1 MYLKTLEIH
10 GFKSFADKTNFEF
23 HTGVTGIVGPNG
35 CGKSNVVDAIR
46 WVLGETS
53 AKALR
58 GGEMADVIFNGTDKR
73 KPVGMAE
80 VVLTLAECEQALGV
94 EYNEVAMSRRIFRDG
109 RSEYR
114 LNGTVCRL
122 KDFQDLLAGTG
133 IGRAAYS
140 VMEQGKIDMLISA
153 KPEDRRAVFEEAA
166 GITKFKGQKKEALR
180 KLEYTEANLLRV
192 ADIIAEVKRQMG
204 SLQRQAAKAKRY
216 QVVHKDLRI
225 LDTHLGHK
233 HFTEYT
239 AEKSE
244 TENQLISLM
253 TQLNEI
259 HQQVHAKESEVAETR
274 EAYHQIEATIN
285 TLRQQSGEHRSKIQA
300 ADSKIEF
307 NRERV
312 EELEGRIKRNEE
324 DAAGSREMVGRQRG
338 ELAAADE
345 QFAVIRSTIETRQFA
360 LEEHQVQHNAII
372 PERQRLEMER
382 RAIREQF
389 RTFESEIANA
399 EAKATNL
406 SSQMSADK
414 QRHEALQHDR
424 QTAAQ
429 EREGRQVEFDHLHR
443 QIEELETMRGDLEQ
457 KLKDSTNAIT
467 ELRRQRDASVEEL
480 HSLQRQLTQRRSR
493 LEVLNQIMEKGEG
506 LELGT
511 QNVMKGLDDPER
523 IKAGI
528 HGLVASNIEVE
539 PHYIT
544 ALEAALRDHL
554 QAVLLSDSA
563 LSEEIINKLTE
574 GRMGRTA
581 LVVQTMQGATPVSE
595 RQFLPN
601 GAIAWALDK
610 VKPKPEVQP
619 LMEHLLH
626 NVLIVEDLATALRLK
641 PQHADLTF
649 VTMRGE
655 LLSAH
660 GVLQGGAGKEE
671 ATSAL
676 RRETELREL
685 RTEVERLDAE
695 VIAKEEH
702 IETLRMRLEEHQR
715 EEANARDATQKNRES
730 TSQLQGK
737 VSVVQRA
744 LQQASA
750 KLDSLDWEQGQIGAR
765 LSEAEA
771 SIQQHRE
778 VAQVASQQL
787 EDTQARERE
796 LEMQIESVIRREVE
810 STERLNE
817 LKTALALETS
827 ALQNIERQKAPLAER
842 LQELEASISRYENE
856 CFIWR
861 QRIESASG
869 ENRRLTEE
877 LEGLREELTKI
888 DTEGHATVA
897 RRNEVFEK
905 VSAIENELNSLRQR
919 QSTLGDHRSRAEVQQ
934 TRVELKLENL
944 TNQIQERYHVSLDAF
959 EPDPHALLLTI
970 NEQRKSRDRNLKRK
984 ATMSSREAAIES
996 SAPASSA
1003 SEGDA
1008 AEDSAPDSEAP
1019 SAAEVA
1025 EDAETLSSNVTAADL
1040 AEVDALLASNESAPD
1055 WDLVQELVADLRQR
1069 VESMGPVNLD
1079 AINEFE
1085 ELEQRHTFL
1094 ETQHGDLVKSK
1105 EELLQVIAKINETTK
1120 TMFRETF
1127 DQVRVNFRQNFKE
1140 LFGQGSQADLRLENE
1155 EDPLESGIEIEAK
1168 PPGKKLQTISLLS
1181 GGERSMTAVALLFS
1195 IYMVKPSP
1203 FCVLDE
1209 LDAPLDETNIGRFLT
1224 MLDKFIANSQFIVVT
1239 HNKRTMSRA
1248 DVIYGVT
1255 MQEFGVSKPVGVR
1268 MTNEKVSLEDGQPTV
1283 ADSVSGKAKARPKKD
1298 IDETPSAV
1306 DAAASAAAEVGPKPK
1321 RTSKA
1326 KDKPADEP
1334 QPEPA
1339 SEPESAPEGELVE
1352 AMAEPVMPHATSSAP
1367 EDQPIPENSII

>member
-10 GFKSFADKTNFEF
+10 GFKSFADKTTFEF

-80 VVLTLAECEQALGV
+80 VVLTLADCEQGLGV
-94 EYNEVAMSRRIFRDG
+94 DYNEMAMSRRIFRDG

-114 LNGTVCRL
+114 LNGTTCRL

-204 SLQRQAAKAKRY
+204 TLQRQAAKARRY
-216 QVVHKDLRI
+216 QVVHKDLRV

-233 HFTEYT
+233 QYVGFA
-239 AEKSE
+239 AEKEE

-253 TQLNEI
+253 TQLNEV
-259 HQQVHAKESEVAETR
+259 HQQVHAKEAEVAETR

-285 TLRQQSGEHRSKIQA
+285 TLRQQSGEHRSKIQS
-300 ADSKIEF
+300 ADSKVEF
-307 NRERV
+307 NRERI

-324 DAAGSREMVGRQRG
+324 DASGSRDMVGRQRG

-345 QFAVIRSTIETRQFA
+345 QFSSIRETIETRQFA

-372 PERQRLEMER
+372 PERQRLEAER
-382 RAIREQF
+382 RTIREQF
-389 RTFESEIANA
+389 RSMESEIANA
-399 EAKATNL
+399 EAKAANL
-406 SSQMSADK
+406 ASQMSADK

-424 QTAAQ
+424 QSAAQ
-429 EREGRQVEFDHLHR
+429 EREGRQAEFDHLHR
-443 QIEELETMRGDLEQ
+443 QIEELEADRGELEQ

-467 ELRRQRDASVEEL
+467 DLRRQRDVSAEEL
-480 HSLQRQLTQRRSR
+480 HTFQRQLTQRRSR
-493 LEVLNQIMEKGEG
+493 LEVLTQIMEKGEG

-511 QNVMKGLDDPER
+511 QNLLKGLDEPDR
-523 IKAGI
+523 IKAGL
-528 HGLVASNIEVE
+528 HGLVASHIEVE
-539 PHYIT
+539 PQYIT

-563 LSEEIINKLTE
+563 LSEEIIRKLTE
-574 GRMGRTA
+574 GRLGRTA
-581 LVVQTMQGATPVSE
+581 LIPQDLLGRAPASE

-601 GAIAWALDK
+601 GAVAWALDK
-610 VKPKPEVQP
+610 VKARNGVQP
-619 LMEHLLH
+619 LMDHLLQ
-626 NVLIVEDLATALRLK
+626 NVLIVDDLATALRLK
-641 PQHADLTF
+641 PQHPDLTF
-649 VTMRGE
+649 VTLKGE
-655 LLSAH
+655 LLSVH
-660 GVLQGGAGKEE
+660 GVIHGGAGKEE
-671 ATSAL
+671 ATSTL

-685 RTEVERLDAE
+685 RVEVDRLDGE
-695 VIAKEEH
+695 VISLEEH
-702 IETLRMRLEEHQR
+702 IETLRMQLEQQQR
-715 EEANARDATQKNRES
+715 EEANARDAAQSNREAI
-730 TSQLQGK
+730 SQYQGK
-737 VSVVQRA
+737 VSIVQRA
-744 LQQASA
+744 LQQATA
-750 KLDSLDWEQGQIGAR
+750 KLDSLDWEQNQIGGR

-771 SIQQHRE
+771 KIQQYRE
-778 VAQVASQQL
+778 AAQNASHQL
-787 EDTQARERE
+787 ESTQAREYE
-796 LEMQIESVIRREVE
+796 LETQIEAVIRREVE

-827 ALQNIERQKAPLAER
+827 TLQNIERQKAPLAER
-842 LQELEASISRYENE
+842 LQELENSISRYENE

-861 QRIESASG
+861 QRVDSAIA
-869 ENRRLTEE
+869 ENRRLTEDVE
-877 LEGLREELTKI
+877 VLREELTKI
-888 DTEGHATVA
+888 DSEGHATVA

-905 VSAIENELNSLRQR
+905 VSAIEVELNNLRQR
-919 QSTLGDHRSRAEVQQ
+919 QAQMGEHRSRAEVQQ

-944 TNQIQERYHVSLDAF
+944 TSQIQERYHISLDAF
-959 EPDPHALLLTI
+959 EPDPHALLLSI
-970 NEQRKSRDRNLKRK
+970 NEQKKTRDRGLKRK
-984 ATMSSREAAIES
+984 NTMASRDEDGAGEGSSDGAES
-996 SAPASSA
+996 SESS
-1003 SEGDA
+1003 SS
-1008 AEDSAPDSEAP
+1008 DSMP
-1019 SAAEVA
+1019 V
-1025 EDAETLSSNVTAADL
+1025 VTAEDL
-1040 AEVDALLASNESAPD
+1040 AEVDALLAANEGEPD
-1055 WDLVQELVADLRQR
+1055 WDLVQEIVNDLRQR

-1085 ELEQRHTFL
+1085 ELEQRHNFL
-1094 ETQHGDLVKSK
+1094 DTQHGDLVKSK
-1105 EELLQVIAKINETTK
+1105 DELLQVIAKINDTTK
-1120 TMFRETF
+1120 SMFRETF
-1127 DQVRVNFRQNFKE
+1127 NQVRINFRENFKE

-1155 EDPLESGIEIEAK
+1155 EDPLEAGIEIEAK

-1255 MQEFGVSKPVGVR
+1255 MQEFGISKPVGVR

-1283 ADSVSGKAKARPKKD
+1283 ADSVSGKAKPRKKK
-1298 IDETPSAV
+1298 E
-1306 DAAASAAAEVGPKPK
+1306 
-1321 RTSKA
+1321 
-1326 KDKPADEP
+1326 
-1334 QPEPA
+1334 
-1339 SEPESAPEGELVE
+1339 ESAPVPALE
-1352 AMAEPVMPHATSSAP
+1352 ASASSDAAPDAPAAEDEPVLVHAGADTSAP
-1367 EDQPIPENSII
+1367 EDQPVDEDSII